1 MDWTTS
7 LINGEQE
14 DLDINA
20 KLQHTISSA
29 TSNCDTVDETSG
41 GNKCSPEWDT
51 TTGEPKARTIHGT
64 DISVLYQNV
73 EHLEED
79 AFQRLPKVTKQ
90 WSRNNPDDPCPDH
103 SQDSSRSKK
112 KKSNRQVAFVVTDD
126 ESYVGEDDNCSESSD
141 GDSDLSN
148 H

>member
-29 TSNCDTVDETSG
+29 TSNCDMVDEASG
-41 GNKCSPEWDT
+41 GNKRSPEWDT

-64 DISVLYQNV
+64 DISVLYQHV
-73 EHLEED
+73 ERLEEET
-79 AFQRLPKVTKQ
+79 FQKLPNVTKQ
-90 WSRNNPDDPCPDH
+90 WFRDNPDDLCPDH
-103 SQDSSRSKK
+103 FQEFSSNKK
-112 KKSNRQVAFVVTDD
+112 KKSDRQVAFVETDD
-126 ESYVGEDDNCSESSD
+126 DSYVGEDDDCSESSN